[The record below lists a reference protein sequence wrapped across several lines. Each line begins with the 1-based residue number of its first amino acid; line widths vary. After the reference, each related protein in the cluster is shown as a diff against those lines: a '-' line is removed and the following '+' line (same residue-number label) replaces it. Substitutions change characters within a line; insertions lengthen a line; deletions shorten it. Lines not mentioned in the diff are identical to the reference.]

1 MYCVPIHANIKCVSI
16 NVIYMVELKYRVL
29 APWGP
34 SSISAVAELVFICN
48 RETSFF
54 EKLEI
59 EDRGTAPTY

>member
-34 SSISAVAELVFICN
+34 SSISAVAELVFFIDFY
-48 RETSFF
+48 RLHYM
-54 EKLEI
+54 K
-59 EDRGTAPTY
+59 